1 MNPLRPHNINS
12 FDCWCEPI
20 VVAGK
25 VQRVF
30 VHQDDEQPIPAWV
43 LEQAQIIADVGA

>member
-1 MNPLRPHNINS
+1 MTAPREHNVGS

-20 VVAGK
+20 VIAGK

-30 VHQDDEQPIPAWV
+30 VHQDDEQPIPPWV